1 MTDKNSAKT
10 EDEILDQTFGGFDTQ
25 MTDQGTMG
33 DGSDA
38 GQQPANT
45 SEKKKSSNTML
56 FVGGGVAAVVVV
68 GYMMFLK
75 PMMSGAPQQAPVAQ
89 AQPQNQAPV
98 APVTPV
104 QPETPAP
111 APVVAAAPVAAP
123 VVPTPPVVDPAA
135 NTNANNPAAAF
146 LSGQN
151 TPSPAPA
158 PTVDPVVAA
167 APVAAPVVP
176 TPPVVEPTP
185 VSAPAISIPAPT
197 NVAPVTTPV
206 ASGSGNSQ
214 PVAVVEELKGM
225 FDRQTSEFKV
235 VLDDV
240 GGRVS
245 AIEKRLDGQETVNK
259 GFDQR
264 ITALEQGKR
273 VAPAAKPKA
282 EGSSSDAAP
291 KKVVQKKPVAKK
303 PAVNSGD
310 VLVDKSAMTPTST
323 KKPAAATAMKQ
334 EQPVAAALPSL
345 DIHSIYSGRL
355 WLRNADGSLSTYQA
369 GDRLP
374 SGEVVKSINS
384 ETFEVV
390 TDKRKLK

>member
-10 EDEILDQTFGGFDTQ
+10 EDDILDQTFGGFDTQ

-33 DGSDA
+33 EGSDA
-38 GQQPANT
+38 GQQPANAA
-45 SEKKKSSNTML
+45 EKKKSSNTML

-75 PMMSGAPQQAPVAQ
+75 PMMNGAPQQPPVAQ
-89 AQPQNQAPV
+89 AQPQVKP
-98 APVTPV
+98 PV
-104 QPETPAP
+104 QAESPAPTPAP
-111 APVVAAAPVAAP
+111 APPVAVAP
-123 VVPTPPVVDPAA
+123 APAPTPAPVVDPVAS
-135 NTNANNPAAAF
+135 ANNPAAAF
-146 LSGQN
+146 LSGQA
-151 TPSPAPA
+151 TPAPA
-158 PTVDPVVAA
+158 PTPVEPVASAPTPAPVVPVTPVVPDPAPVSAPVVAA
-167 APVAAPVVP
+167 
-176 TPPVVEPTP
+176 
-185 VSAPAISIPAPT
+185 PAVSIPA
-197 NVAPVTTPV
+197 TTPV
-206 ASGSGNSQ
+206 TPSVGTGNSK

-273 VAPAAKPKA
+273 VAPAPKVKS
-282 EGSSSDAAP
+282 EGSPDAAP
-291 KKVVQKKPVAKK
+291 KKVVQKKSASAPKK
-303 PAVNSGD
+303 AAVNSGE
-310 VLVDKSAMTPTST
+310 VLVDKSGMSNVSAKKSDN
-323 KKPAAATAMKQ
+323 KPAAKV
-334 EQPVAAALPSL
+334 EQPAVVLPNL
-345 DIHSIYSGRL
+345 EIHSVYSGRV

-374 SGEVVKSINS
+374 TGEVVKSINS